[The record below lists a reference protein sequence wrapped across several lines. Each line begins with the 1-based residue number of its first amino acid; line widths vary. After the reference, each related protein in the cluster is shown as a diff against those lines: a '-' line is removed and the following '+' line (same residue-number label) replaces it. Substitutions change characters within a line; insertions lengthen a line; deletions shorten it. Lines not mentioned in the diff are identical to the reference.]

1 MQKKIA
7 DYQATAVERQGVKQ
21 QRLMDISEKESHIKD
36 LQASSASL
44 ATTGSLQQAAVWMC
58 SGEPLGWH
66 MSRLCHAAVR
76 KHSL

>member
-36 LQASSASL
+36 LQVSYVL
-44 ATTGSLQQAAVWMC
+44 AMGRCDETGSL
-58 SGEPLGWH
+58 
-66 MSRLCHAAVR
+66 
-76 KHSL
+76 